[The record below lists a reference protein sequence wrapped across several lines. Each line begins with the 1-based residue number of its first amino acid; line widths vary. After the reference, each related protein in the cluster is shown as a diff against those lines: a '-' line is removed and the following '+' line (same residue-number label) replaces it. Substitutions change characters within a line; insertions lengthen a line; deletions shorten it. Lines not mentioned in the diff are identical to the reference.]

1 MIVLKRGLAV
11 PGSSPSDRSQTGM
24 QGSVLRSRAP
34 AFGALT
40 IDVEDYFQVEA
51 FAKVIDRQDW
61 ECQQPRVSHNTNRLL
76 DILAEANVSATF
88 FTLGWT
94 ASRNPELVRRI
105 AAEGHELASH
115 GSDHRRV
122 DRQSPDEFRSD
133 VRRSKAVLEGIS
145 GTQVVGFRAPTFSA
159 GRRTPWFHDILAEE
173 GFQYSSSV
181 YPVAHD
187 LYGEP
192 TAPRQPFCPIPGFI
206 EIPLTTVRVLGRNF
220 QAAGGGYFRLLPY
233 RMTRKLLRKAHAD
246 LRTPCIFYIHPWEID
261 PDQPKQ
267 FHAPLLA
274 RFRHYLNLHR
284 TEKRLLRLLYDF
296 RWGRMDQLFIGE
308 ATGPLPLINAWTK

>member
-1 MIVLKRGLAV
+1 MIVFKRGLDM
-11 PGSSPSDRSQTGM
+11 PRPDLTDGSQPAT
-24 QGSVLRSRAP
+24 QGSVLQSRA
-34 AFGALT
+34 AEFGALT

-51 FAKVIDRQDW
+51 FAKIIHRQDW
-61 ECQQPRVSHNTNRLL
+61 EGQQPRVSRNTDRLL
-76 DILAEANVSATF
+76 DILAKTQVSATF
-88 FTLGWT
+88 FTLGWI
-94 ASRNPELVRRI
+94 ASRNPQLVRRI
-105 AAEGHELASH
+105 VGEGHELASH

-122 DRQSPDEFRSD
+122 DQQSSEEFRSD
-133 VRRSKAVLEGIS
+133 VRQSKAVLEDIS
-145 GTQVVGFRAPTFSA
+145 GTQVIGYRAPTFSV

-192 TAPRQPFCPIPGFI
+192 DAPRRPFRPIPGFV

-233 RMTRKLLRKAHAD
+233 RTTRKLLRKAHAD
-246 LRTPCIFYIHPWEID
+246 LGTRCVFYIHPWEID
-261 PDQPKQ
+261 PDQPRQ
-267 FHAPLLA
+267 SHAPLLA

-284 TEKRLLRLLYDF
+284 TEDRLLRLLHDF
-296 RWGRMDQLFIGE
+296 RWGRMDHLFIGD
-308 ATGPLPLINAWTK
+308 AANLYH